1 MFIVDKVKVSKFTKQ
16 IKFSLLKNFFEVYKD
31 VLFMLM
37 KSRAIY
43 IFINFDLNRAYQI
56 LRKIKYKIRFKNI
69 YLINCKKLFNIRDYK
84 V

>member
-1 MFIVDKVKVSKFTKQ
+1 MFIVDKVKVRKFTKQ

-56 LRKIKYKIRFKNI
+56 LLEIKYNI
-69 YLINCKKLFNIRDYK
+69 HLKTYIIMN
-84 V
+84 

>member
-37 KSRAIY
+37 KNRAI
-43 IFINFDLNRAYQI
+43 
-56 LRKIKYKIRFKNI
+56 
-69 YLINCKKLFNIRDYK
+69 
-84 V
+84 

>member
-1 MFIVDKVKVSKFTKQ
+1 MFIVGKVKVRKFTKQ

-31 VLFMLM
+31 VLFMRM

-56 LRKIKYKIRFKNI
+56 LLEIKYNI
-69 YLINCKKLFNIRDYK
+69 HLKTYIIMN
-84 V
+84 

>member
-16 IKFSLLKNFFEVYKD
+16 IKFSLLKNFFEVNKD

-56 LRKIKYKIRFKNI
+56 LREIKY
-69 YLINCKKLFNIRDYK
+69 NIRLKTYIIMN
-84 V
+84 

>member
-31 VLFMLM
+31 VLFMRM
-37 KSRAIY
+37 KNRAIY

-56 LRKIKYKIRFKNI
+56 LLEIKYNI
-69 YLINCKKLFNIRDYK
+69 HLKTYIIMN
-84 V
+84 

>member
-1 MFIVDKVKVSKFTKQ
+1 MFIVDKVKVRKFTKQ

-31 VLFMLM
+31 VLFMRM

-56 LRKIKYKIRFKNI
+56 LLEIKYNI
-69 YLINCKKLFNIRDYK
+69 HLKTYIIMN
-84 V
+84 

>member
-1 MFIVDKVKVSKFTKQ
+1 MFIVDKVKVRKFTKQ

-56 LRKIKYKIRFKNI
+56 LREIKY
-69 YLINCKKLFNIRDYK
+69 NIRLKTYIIMN
-84 V
+84 

>member
-56 LRKIKYKIRFKNI
+56 LLEIKYNI
-69 YLINCKKLFNIRDYK
+69 HLKTYIIMN
-84 V
+84 

>member
-1 MFIVDKVKVSKFTKQ
+1 MLIVGKVKVRKFTKQ

-56 LRKIKYKIRFKNI
+56 LREIKY
-69 YLINCKKLFNIRDYK
+69 NIRLKTYIIMN
-84 V
+84 